1 MKLYVRERDSDH
13 FVKLAREFETRAI
26 ISQFSIHE
34 IWSALQR
41 KEFMGAIPA
50 GTAEMAY
57 RKVCHQV
64 EDAVL
69 QVIPYGRDVALE
81 FDRIIRA
88 CYKARPAVP
97 IRAMDGLLLAS
108 AISARVSDLVSTDSR
123 MRNAGLLLGLR
134 ILPS

>member
-1 MKLYVRERDSDH
+1 MPFWDTSALMKLYVRERDSDH

-69 QVIPYGRDVALE
+69 QVIPYGRDVA
-81 FDRIIRA
+81 
-88 CYKARPAVP
+88 
-97 IRAMDGLLLAS
+97 
-108 AISARVSDLVSTDSR
+108 
-123 MRNAGLLLGLR
+123 GLLLGLR